1 MHTVLARLRNRIVTG
16 FIFIMPV
23 LITLA
28 VIGKFWKQLLRV
40 GTGLCKLLGVDTV
53 FGPAGDA
60 VAAVLF
66 FLLICT
72 LAGFLVRISFL
83 RKVSELI
90 DLQLG
95 RWIPGYS
102 DVRQRTAKKIG
113 AGSDD
118 PLFEGCLVKVQEH
131 WRPGYIIE
139 TNADGTQTV
148 YVPQAPALTSGQVYV
163 VEPRQVRPL
172 GVDSAA
178 LNAYLKKLGK
188 GIMSRATAQPNG

>member
-1 MHTVLARLRNRIVTG
+1 MRTIFALLRNQLVTG

-23 LITLA
+23 LIVLA
-28 VIGKFWKQLLRV
+28 VIGRFWRQLLRV
-40 GTGLCKLLGVDTV
+40 GTGFCKLLGVDTV

-66 FLLICT
+66 FLFICF

-95 RWIPGYS
+95 RGIPGYN

-113 AGSDD
+113 AGSNE

-139 TNADGTQTV
+139 TNADGTQIV

-163 VEPRQVRPL
+163 VEPGQVRKL
-172 GVDSAA
+172 DVDSAV
-178 LNAYLKKLGK
+178 LNAYPKLGW
-188 GIMSRATAQPNG
+188 GS